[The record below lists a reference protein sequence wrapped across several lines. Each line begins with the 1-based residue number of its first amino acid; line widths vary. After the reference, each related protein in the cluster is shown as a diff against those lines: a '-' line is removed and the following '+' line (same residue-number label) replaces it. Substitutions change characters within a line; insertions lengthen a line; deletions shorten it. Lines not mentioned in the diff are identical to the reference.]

1 MYLLLG
7 GGEHKRLTRG
17 TNNKFKQSVAST
29 EFDIFA

>member
-7 GGEHKRLTRG
+7 GGEHRRLTRG
-17 TNNKFKQSVAST
+17 NNNKFKQSVAST